1 MSPAGHSTSPARAT
15 GGEAAPAGLVLFA
28 HGSRDPLWHRPMQA
42 VRDQLLALQPGT
54 ACLCAYLEISAP
66 SLPEAI
72 DQLVAQGCGRI
83 TVLPLFLGTGR
94 HAREDLPLLLEQARQ
109 AHPRVLL
116 EAATA
121 VGEDPRVI
129 GLLAQIAQQHLHKK
143 AKL

>member
-1 MSPAGHSTSPARAT
+1 MTQPTDNTRPTPTR
-15 GGEAAPAGLVLFA
+15 AGLVLFA

-42 VRDQLLALQPGT
+42 VRAQLLAQQPE
-54 ACLCAYLEISAP
+54 AQCLCAYLEISSP

-72 DQLVAQGCGRI
+72 ADLVAQGCTRI

-109 AHPRVLL
+109 LHPGVQLDS
-116 EAATA
+116 ATP

-129 GLLAQIAQQHLHKK
+129 GLLAQIAQQNIYKEQ
-143 AKL
+143 KL